1 MQPIIYFLAVSQINQ
16 LSAFLKSTKMKKNII
31 LPCLFLLFAFISC
44 HKEINSEKGGIDII
58 SNVYLDASKGLNKM
72 QNFHLS
78 KMNYSGNQLLEL
90 VPDLAFPEIN
100 KQLYY
105 IRDSVCYSLG
115 TESSNIIFSDIF
127 DRQKPL
133 LIWDKKEGAIFS
145 KEMIPNYKNRRNLS
159 DTILFKK
166 KYKRFEINSP
176 WNYSRFY
183 IYPSDTILPYSLY
196 EHAEKDYHGRLE
208 RIDSYN
214 KKNDIFVTLQLIPRK
229 NWDCEAKEI
238 FEFNHFLKSRK
249 K

>member
-1 MQPIIYFLAVSQINQ
+1 
-16 LSAFLKSTKMKKNII
+16 MKKLLI
-31 LPCLFLLFAFISC
+31 LPSLFFLFVSNSC
-44 HKEINSEKGGIDII
+44 HQEIKSEKGGIDII
-58 SNVYLDASKGLNKM
+58 SNVYIDASKGLNKI

-78 KMNYSGNQLLEL
+78 KMNYSENQLLEL

-105 IRDSVCYSLG
+105 IKDSLCYVIG
-115 TESSNIIFSDIF
+115 GESSNIILSDIV
-127 DRQKPL
+127 DKKNPV
-133 LIWDKKEGAIFS
+133 LIWNKKEGAIFS
-145 KEMIPNYKNRRNLS
+145 KELIPNYRNRRNLS
-159 DTILFKK
+159 DTILFNK

-196 EHAEKDYHGRLE
+196 KHAEKDYHGRLE

-229 NWDCEAKEI
+229 NWDSEAKEI
-238 FEFNHFLKSRK
+238 FEFNHFVKSRK